1 MYSLSFRYVDLPQH
15 SMLVCNSNYCEWSSS
30 WCPSHVTPV
39 SHSLSYSPRRFSL
52 LRLQSFGSGG
62 FATIAHH
69 VLLIRLASDQVSPGQ
84 GRQKTRVGGRSEDR
98 RKTEKH
104 TKKQGDG
111 VIYKPTGTTQSEATP
126 DDEGCP
132 HFESP
137 LMLSLSFLR
146 HHVRRFFLFFFSPF
160 ASTRASL
167 HRDAWCMLHR
177 RMRDVCAKYTMRTYE
192 SVNESAA
199 LGFRTSRM
207 LHSEHLVR
215 AHGYILWTSIE

>member
-1 MYSLSFRYVDLPQH
+1 
-15 SMLVCNSNYCEWSSS
+15 MLVCNSNYREWSSS
-30 WCPSHVTPV
+30 WCLVQAMSLPSLTL
-39 SHSLSYSPRRFSL
+39 SLIFSSSALL

-69 VLLIRLASDQVSPGQ
+69 VLLIRLASGQVSPGQ
-84 GRQKTRVGGRSEDR
+84 GRQKARVGGGRSGGR

-111 VIYKPTGTTQSEATP
+111 VIYKPTGTTTQSEATP
-126 DDEGCP
+126 DDGGCP

-137 LMLSLSFLR
+137 LALSLSFLR
-146 HHVRRFFLFFFSPF
+146 HRVCYFLLSFFSLF

-167 HRDAWCMLHR
+167 HRDAWCMLHW
-177 RMRDVCAKYTMRTYE
+177 RMRDICAKYAMRTYE
-192 SVNESAA
+192 SVNESAV

-207 LHSEHLVR
+207 LHPEHLVR
-215 AHGYILWTSIE
+215 AHGYFVNIQDHP

>member
-1 MYSLSFRYVDLPQH
+1 
-15 SMLVCNSNYCEWSSS
+15 MLVCNSNYCEWSSS
-30 WCPSHVTPV
+30 WCPGHVTPV
-39 SHSLSYSPRRFSL
+39 SHSVSYSPRRFSL

-84 GRQKTRVGGRSEDR
+84 GRQKTRVGGRSEGR

-137 LMLSLSFLR
+137 LTLSLSRSFVTMCAVSFYFSFPHSLPLER
-146 HHVRRFFLFFFSPF
+146 HYTV
-160 ASTRASL
+160 T
-167 HRDAWCMLHR
+167 RDACCTDECVMYAR
-177 RMRDVCAKYTMRTYE
+177 NTRCVRTK
-192 SVNESAA
+192 V
-199 LGFRTSRM
+199 
-207 LHSEHLVR
+207 
-215 AHGYILWTSIE
+215 